1 MEYIDISVAIQPNL
15 PVWTGDPAVKI
26 LRASS
31 IAAGDA
37 ANVTR
42 LDMGAHTGTHVDA
55 PLHFLDGRRSVE
67 QLDLDVLIGPAWV
80 AAFDSPREV
89 TAADLEDAGIPAG
102 TARLLL
108 KTRNSRLWA
117 EKGATFDDDFV
128 GIAADGARWMVD
140 HGIRLVGI
148 DYLGVERYDS
158 VPLGATVH
166 KTRLSSDLPAG
177 QDPGCR
183 RLAKPGGVG
192 QALVLPASSGSF
204 FRGKR
209 VMRTVSL
216 SS

>member
-117 EKGATFDDDFV
+117 EKGATFDEDFV

-148 DYLGVERYDS
+148 DYLGVERFDS
-158 VPLGATVH
+158 VPLGAPVH
-166 KTRLSSDLPAG
+166 KTLLGEDIILLEGLNLSAVEPGAYHLICLPVKIQGADG
-177 QDPGCR
+177 SPSR
-183 RLAKPGGVG
+183 AV
-192 QALVLPASSGSF
+192 LVRP
-204 FRGKR
+204 
-209 VMRTVSL
+209 
-216 SS
+216 

>member
-1 MEYIDISVAIQPNL
+1 MGNDWILAKTVAGVEEIATRTRRVPPRL
-15 PVWTGDPAVKI
+15 RTMLI
-26 LRASS
+26 L
-31 IAAGDA
+31 
-37 ANVTR
+37 V
-42 LDMGAHTGTHVDA
+42 
-55 PLHFLDGRRSVE
+55 DGRRSVE

-148 DYLGVERYDS
+148 DYLGVERFDS
-158 VPLGATVH
+158 VPLGAPVY
-166 KTRLSSDLPAG
+166 A
-177 QDPGCR
+177 
-183 RLAKPGGVG
+183 
-192 QALVLPASSGSF
+192 
-204 FRGKR
+204 
-209 VMRTVSL
+209 
-216 SS
+216 